1 MEIIIN
7 DKLKL
12 RAWKP
17 EDKQELQRIAN
28 NVNVTKYLRELFPS
42 PYTAN
47 DAERWISLNEMGL
60 DETQFC
66 IAYHDKPIGN
76 IGIYIQRDVH
86 KFTAELGYWLS
97 EEHWNKGIITSC
109 IKMVVPYFIDKFE
122 LKRIYATTFLGNE
135 SSSKALEKAGFQLE
149 GILKKHA
156 FKDGVD
162 YDGKLYAYT
171 I

>member
-1 MEIIIN
+1 MEIIID

-12 RAWKP
+12 RAWQP
-17 EDKQELQRIAN
+17 EDKLELQRIAN
-28 NVNVTKYLRELFPS
+28 NLNLTKYLRELFPS

-66 IAYHDKPIGN
+66 IAYDEKPIGN

-86 KFTAELGYWLS
+86 KYTAELGYWLS
-97 EEHWNKGIITSC
+97 EEHWNKGIITEC
-109 IKMVVPYFIDKFE
+109 IKTVVPYFIKKFG
-122 LKRIYATTFLGNE
+122 LKRVFATTFSENIG
-135 SSSKALEKAGFQLE
+135 SSKALESAGFALE
-149 GILKKHA
+149 GTMKNHA
-156 FKDGVD
+156 FKGGID

-171 I
+171 V